1 MFTNTP
7 TFSSY
12 SVDSIDKVLHF
23 YQHTLGLVSERTREG
38 LDITLAKGAKL
49 FLYEKKDH
57 APATFTVLNFV
68 VESIDQAVDELVAA
82 GIQLEQYNQGEMR
95 ADAKGIYRG
104 IASGHGP
111 DIAWFKDP
119 AGNILSVVQNS

>member
-1 MFTNTP
+1 MFTQTP

-12 SVDSIDKVLHF
+12 SVDDIQTALSF
-23 YQHTLGLVSERTREG
+23 YTDTLGLRVAHTKEG
-38 LDITLAKGAKL
+38 LDITLAQNAKL
-49 FLYEKKDH
+49 FLYEKKNH

-68 VESIDQAVDELVAA
+68 VDSIDSAVDELVAA
-82 GIQLEQYNQGEMR
+82 GIQMERYDQGEMR

-104 IASGHGP
+104 LASGHGP

-119 AGNILSVVQNS
+119 AGNILSVVQNK

>member
-1 MFTNTP
+1 MFTQIP

-12 SVDSIDKVLHF
+12 SVNDIQAAKSF
-23 YQHTLGLVSERTREG
+23 YTDTLGLQVVQTKEG

-49 FLYEKKDH
+49 FLYEKQDH
-57 APATFTVLNFV
+57 APATFTVLNFI
-68 VESIDQAVDELVAA
+68 VENIDQAVDKLLAT
-82 GIQLEQYNQGEMR
+82 GIQLERYNQGEMR

-119 AGNILSVVQNS
+119 AGNVLSVVQSD

>member
-1 MFTNTP
+1 MFTQTP

-12 SVDSIDKVLHF
+12 SVDDIQAAKAF
-23 YQHTLGLVSERTREG
+23 YADTLGLYIAQTNEG
-38 LDITLAKGAKL
+38 LDITLAQNAKL

-57 APATFTVLNFV
+57 SPATFTVLNFV
-68 VESIDQAVDELVAA
+68 VENIDQAVDELVAA
-82 GIQLEQYNQGEMR
+82 GIQLERYDQGEMR

-111 DIAWFKDP
+111 DIAWFTDP